1 MQHQLHQ
8 QIRQPEGEEEVSFKI
23 KKKETKLLKCC
34 PESYVGS
41 KALINQELIYQ
52 SVPPKH
58 HFYCLFNLVSACL
71 SKYKLVAGEQ
81 CIFILIPT
89 WLLVIDACIEIAG
102 HILNY
107 VSEEKK
113 LSGFFKSVKLF
124 DLGF

>member
-1 MQHQLHQ
+1 M
-8 QIRQPEGEEEVSFKI
+8 

-34 PESYVGS
+34 PEPYEGS
-41 KALINQELIYQ
+41 NALTNQELIYQ

-89 WLLVIDACIEIAG
+89 WLLVIYACIGTVG
-102 HILNY
+102 HILDY
-107 VSEEKK
+107 VSEEN
-113 LSGFFKSVKLF
+113 SC
-124 DLGF
+124 LGF